1 LGEPLL
7 GGRFVA
13 HTANT
18 NPMGVFANGL
28 KFPVVVATALPN
40 SPDGVDFSIG
50 GRARVWR
57 VKDLPVCDERGC
69 VIGGHGETL
78 DHRKV

>member
-1 LGEPLL
+1 
-7 GGRFVA
+7 
-13 HTANT
+13 
-18 NPMGVFANGL
+18 MGVVANDL

-78 DHRKV
+78 DHSWVWGQAPSAFWVSSLAF